1 MENDEKTVDIEF
13 DVESDDQQSAQ
24 QDNHPSEKSEKKIE
38 GIVAGIVKRYLKDQV
53 PKQQIDENLKRDVE
67 ELKIERLKRQFA
79 YENNLSPQETDMV
92 FKVNPNPTK
101 EDLDNPFVKGG
112 IEAIRK
118 EKRVDEAT
126 PAPSSSASVLIEGKE
141 FKDLSEEDRKKN
153 WEGYLEKSIKS
164 KK

>member
-13 DVESDDQQSAQ
+13 DVDTDDQPQ
-24 QDNHPSEKSEKKIE
+24 QENPPADKSEKKIE

-53 PKQQIDENLKRDVE
+53 PKQKIDEDLKRDVE

-118 EKRVDEAT
+118 ERRVDEAT
-126 PAPSSSASVLIEGKE
+126 PVPSSSASVLIEGKE